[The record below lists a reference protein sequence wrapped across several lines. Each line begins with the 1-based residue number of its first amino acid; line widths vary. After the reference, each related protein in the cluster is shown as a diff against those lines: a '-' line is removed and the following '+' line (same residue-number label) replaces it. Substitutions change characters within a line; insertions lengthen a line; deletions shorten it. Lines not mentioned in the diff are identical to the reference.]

1 MAVHSS
7 KEEKSMKNIL
17 RCGAFLASL
26 ATACGP
32 VDEDS
37 RAPEASEALGASHAA
52 LEEDNGL
59 AFNGLAFNG
68 LAFNGLAFNGLAFNG
83 LASKEFNSWFKQHP
97 TESDQF
103 MKYLVRCA
111 VPDGQSRWFWDGQRV
126 YSWSGGLGL
135 APDWASGKS
144 ASVEEQQTVSAC
156 LAALTN
162 KYGTP
167 VLVSLLGTT
176 AKGQAIP
183 VSTDERSTYTLH
195 EGCFFGNL
203 FSDEGL
209 FVGNDQGLLSP
220 AQSSL
225 RACALTSGNPC
236 PPLKQVGSCH
246 AVCQMDSTGSFFT
259 RCTYKGV
266 SYHALTTHLRPQDIY
281 TCGDG
286 VCQATE
292 SCGDGQTALSCK
304 ADCGKCQPPQ
314 PPRP

>member
-1 MAVHSS
+1 
-7 KEEKSMKNIL
+7 MKNNL
-17 RCGAFLASL
+17 RCVAFLAVL
-26 ATACGP
+26 AAACGP

-37 RAPEASEALGASHAA
+37 LAVESEQPGQARAA

-68 LAFNGLAFNGLAFNG
+68 LAFNGLA
-83 LASKEFNSWFKQHP
+83 SQEFGAWFREHP
-97 TESDQF
+97 AESDQF

-111 VPDGQSRWFWDGQRV
+111 VPSGQTRWYWDGQRA
-126 YSWSGGLGL
+126 YAWSGNLGL
-135 APDWASGKS
+135 APDWASGKT
-144 ASVEEQQTVSAC
+144 ASVDEQQVVSAC

-167 VLVSLLGTT
+167 VLVSIQGST
-176 AKGQAIP
+176 AKGQPIP
-183 VSTDERSTYTLH
+183 VSNEERTGYTVR

-203 FSDEGL
+203 FTPEGL
-209 FVGNDQGLLSP
+209 FVGNDQPMLSP

-225 RACALTSGNPC
+225 RACALTGGNAC
-236 PPLKQVGSCH
+236 PPLKHVGGCQ
-246 AVCQMDSTGSFFT
+246 AVCQPEGPGPGAGFA

-266 SYHALTTHLRPQDIY
+266 SYRALTTRLRPQDIF

-292 SCGDGQTALSCK
+292 SCGNGQTALSCK
-304 ADCGKCQPPQ
+304 ADCGKC
-314 PPRP
+314 